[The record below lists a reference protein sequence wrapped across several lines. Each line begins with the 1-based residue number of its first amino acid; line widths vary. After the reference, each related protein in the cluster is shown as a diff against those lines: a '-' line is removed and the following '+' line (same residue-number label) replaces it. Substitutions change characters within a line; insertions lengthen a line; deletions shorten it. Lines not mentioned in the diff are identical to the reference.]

1 MQGGGEKKGRRRR
14 RGAKTR
20 ATHERNGTKE
30 ATTRTTGD
38 NLPAE
43 KNDNNNIE
51 SSVCGPE
58 KESAST
64 YGSYCMRPN
73 EVLRHERLL
82 GCISFP
88 NESRKEPDTQRERER
103 ENREQRERA
112 REEKGRASERPC
124 ETTTMGIA
132 VVAEKHYPRMSF
144 AAFRHFPTS

>member
-1 MQGGGEKKGRRRR
+1 MQGGGEKKRRRRR

-64 YGSYCMRPN
+64 
-73 EVLRHERLL
+73 
-82 GCISFP
+82 
-88 NESRKEPDTQRERER
+88 
-103 ENREQRERA
+103 
-112 REEKGRASERPC
+112 
-124 ETTTMGIA
+124 
-132 VVAEKHYPRMSF
+132 
-144 AAFRHFPTS
+144 

>member
-1 MQGGGEKKGRRRR
+1 MQGGGEKKGRRR

-64 YGSYCMRPN
+64 HGSCCMRPN
-73 EVLRHERLL
+73 EVLRNERLL
-82 GCISFP
+82 SCISFP
-88 NESRKEPDTQRERER
+88 NESRKEPDTKRER
-103 ENREQRERA
+103 ENREHRERA
-112 REEKGRASERPC
+112 REEKGRATVRDNNNGHSRC
-124 ETTTMGIA
+124 CRETL
-132 VVAEKHYPRMSF
+132 PRMSF

>member
-1 MQGGGEKKGRRRR
+1 MQGGGEKRRRRRR

-30 ATTRTTGD
+30 VTTRTTGD

-73 EVLRHERLL
+73 EVLRNERLL

-88 NESRKEPDTQRERER
+88 NESRKEPDTERERER
-103 ENREQRERA
+103 EQRTERA
-112 REEKGRASERPC
+112 RARREGASERATVRDNNNGHSRC
-124 ETTTMGIA
+124 CRETL
-132 VVAEKHYPRMSF
+132 PSMSF

>member
-1 MQGGGEKKGRRRR
+1 MRTEACKEGARRRGGGGGG
-14 RGAKTR
+14 GAKTR

-30 ATTRTTGD
+30 VTTRTTGD

-73 EVLRHERLL
+73 EVLRNERLL

-88 NESRKEPDTQRERER
+88 NESRKEPDTERER
-103 ENREQRERA
+103 EKERERTENRESARAKRRGEPPSDRA
-112 REEKGRASERPC
+112 RQQQWA
-124 ETTTMGIA
+124 
-132 VVAEKHYPRMSF
+132 
-144 AAFRHFPTS
+144 